1 MSRDPSSSREPGA
14 EGGDPADERPKYR
27 KLQATLTELIASRLS
42 PGDAIPSEREL
53 MVRFEVSRTTVR
65 TAITELVN
73 DGVLQRRH
81 GKGTFVAEQ
90 RVTSRLH
97 LASFSEDMD
106 RRGLRAASSVLRAEE
121 VPADTVV
128 AEALGVALG
137 ASCARIERLRF
148 AGGRPMA
155 HEIAHYA
162 LHRLPGLLD
171 EDLTGSIYGILRDRY
186 RLPPD
191 DGEQLLW
198 SEPAS
203 EPRTR
208 LLEVAAGSPL
218 LAFQRSTY
226 SRRSP
231 IEYTT
236 SWYRGDRY
244 LLTMRLGPR
253 ELERRGGADSPR

>member
-1 MSRDPSSSREPGA
+1 MPRGPSSSRGPVA
-14 EGGDPADERPKYR
+14 DDRDPAADRPKYR
-27 KLQATLTELIASRLS
+27 KLQATLAELIASGLS

-73 DGVLQRRH
+73 EGLLERRH

-97 LASFSEDMD
+97 LASFSEDMH
-106 RRGLRAASSVLRAEE
+106 RRGLRPASSVLRAEE
-121 VPADTVV
+121 APADAVV
-128 AEALGVALG
+128 AEALGLRLG

-148 AGGRPMA
+148 ADGRPMA

-198 SEPAS
+198 SEPAIG
-203 EPRTR
+203 PRTK
-208 LLEVAAGSPL
+208 LLEVAAGAPL
-218 LAFQRSTY
+218 LVFQRSTDA
-226 SRRSP
+226 RTSP

-253 ELERRGGADSPR
+253 ELERR